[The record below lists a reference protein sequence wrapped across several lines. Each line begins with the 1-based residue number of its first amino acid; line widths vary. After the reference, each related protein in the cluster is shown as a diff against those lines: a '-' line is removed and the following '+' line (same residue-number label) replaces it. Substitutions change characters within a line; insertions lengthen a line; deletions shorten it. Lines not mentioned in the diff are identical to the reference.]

1 MCRPLTMQTSTRQV
15 FKPHA
20 PDVVGIIV
28 REPLLGRTETSNRR
42 LPIGDFQTGNFQTGN
57 FQTGNFQTGNFQTGN
72 SQAEASQSRAPDITD
87 VIAMEGMR
95 GDLQVV
101 LIYGPTHRFKCIY
114 NGICI

>member
-42 LPIGDFQTGNFQTGN
+42 LPIGN

-72 SQAEASQSRAPDITD
+72 SQAEASQSRAPDITE

>member
-1 MCRPLTMQTSTRQV
+1 V